1 MRLFMAEPDNNL
13 LFISS
18 GWLKATES
26 FKPKKEKRLHRD
38 AGCNN
43 RQVMATFMLAMV
55 QWFSVA
61 QQRQRIN
68 HPINN

>member
-1 MRLFMAEPDNNL
+1 MRLFMAEPDNSL

-26 FKPKKEKRLHRD
+26 FKSKKEKRLHRD

-43 RQVMATFMLAMV
+43 RQVTATFMLAMV

>member
-1 MRLFMAEPDNNL
+1 MRLFMAEPDNSL

-43 RQVMATFMLAMV
+43 RQVTATFMLAMV
-55 QWFSVA
+55 Q
-61 QQRQRIN
+61 
-68 HPINN
+68 